1 MSYAL
6 EMDDKDEQTRFSALK
21 WPSVLGD
28 QKIAVNCNVYAAKMA
43 HKLDFHK
50 QERNQESLQLLRS
63 LAVEVTFFLI
73 GV

>member
-28 QKIAVNCNVYAAKMA
+28 QKIAVDCNVYAAKMA
-43 HKLDFHK
+43 HKLWIFINRRGTRRAFSYSDLW
-50 QERNQESLQLLRS
+50 Q
-63 LAVEVTFFLI
+63 
-73 GV
+73 